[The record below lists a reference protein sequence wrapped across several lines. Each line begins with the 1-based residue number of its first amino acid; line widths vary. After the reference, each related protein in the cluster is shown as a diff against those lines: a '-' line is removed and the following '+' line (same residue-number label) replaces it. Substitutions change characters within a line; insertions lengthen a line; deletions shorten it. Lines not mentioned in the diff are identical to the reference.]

1 MQRRHPKKALLLVAH
16 GSRRTASNLEVAQL
30 AGQLQASLQAD
41 FMLVKSAFLELAEPS
56 IPEGVAACV
65 AAGATSV
72 VVLPYFLNSGRHVA
86 EDIPAEIEKARQQ
99 LPDIEIK
106 LQSHIG
112 ALPEMHYLLLKAATA
127 RE

>member
-1 MQRRHPKKALLLVAH
+1 MQVYSPKKALLLVAH
-16 GSRRTASNLEVAQL
+16 GSRRTASNLEVAQI
-30 AGQLQASLQAD
+30 AGQLQDSLQAD

-65 AAGATSV
+65 AAGARGV

-99 LPDIEIK
+99 LPDIEIT

-112 ALPEMHYLLLKAATA
+112 ALPEMHDLLLRAATT